1 LQVSELPAKGVVV
14 AVAEYSGAG
23 MLEAT
28 KERDMKAVAFNG
40 SVKEAVKKVLHSNN
54 LKSDLLRGA

>member
-1 LQVSELPAKGVVV
+1 MLVSEVPAKGVAV
-14 AVAEYSGAG
+14 AVAEYSEAG
-23 MLEAT
+23 MLEAI
-28 KERDMKAVAFNG
+28 KERHMKAVAFNG